1 MDDVRW
7 SLEFNYAEV
16 SKRWQ
21 DGAVV
26 FHPLSGDTF
35 ELSDLAD
42 DLLCCLDGQPPQ
54 TTESLIGQIAALY
67 GEAEDL
73 PLIVGDILQSL
84 QDNQLVRVL

>member
-7 SLEFNYAEV
+7 SLEFNYAEA
-16 SKRWQ
+16 SKRWE

-67 GEAEDL
+67 GDAEDL